1 MEMLRLS
8 FEVFMAM
15 LMLEE
20 LNLWKPEMLADFNLI
35 KLATT
40 CFVACFELIH

>member
-20 LNLWKPEMLADFNLI
+20 LNLWKPEINISDF
-35 KLATT
+35 
-40 CFVACFELIH
+40 